1 MHRLRFV
8 MMLAVLLQACSMNS
22 LFLPANTPVPKI
34 TASVTN
40 TPADTSTPTL
50 TPTWTPSPTVVHIPT
65 QDPNPPTPTAFI
77 IPLLVGTIVTDI
89 PFATPDFLPPG
100 PGFTSVSISEN
111 RIYWGGCKYNHTV
124 ITAIVDDLNEIF
136 SVIIF
141 TRTKLMN
148 EADSTPWTSGN
159 VMFNNRD
166 GSFTYNMRGND
177 VKGTVPTRK
186 SWVIFQLV
194 ATNIKGE
201 EVGRTRIYSQDILLS
216 PCMCY
221 DPSTGCPPTVK
232 PTQP

>member
-1 MHRLRFV
+1 MNRLQFV
-8 MMLAVLLQACSMNS
+8 LMLVFLLQACSMNS
-22 LFLPANTPVPKI
+22 LFLPTSTPAPKA
-34 TASVTN
+34 TASVIY
-40 TPADTSTPTL
+40 TPVDTTTPILTPTL
-50 TPTWTPSPTVVHIPT
+50 TPSPTVVHIPT
-65 QDPNPPTPTAFI
+65 QDLNQPTPTAFI
-77 IPLLVGTIVTDI
+77 IPLFFSTVVTAI

-100 PGFTSVSISEN
+100 PGFTSVFISEN
-111 RIYWGGCKYNHTV
+111 RIYWGGCKYNHTL
-124 ITAIVDDLNEIF
+124 ITAVVNDLKEIF

-148 EADSTPWTSGN
+148 EDDSTPWTSGN

-201 EVGRTRIYSQDILLS
+201 EVGRTRIYAQDILLS